1 MLETQYVSHC
11 KFSVSSSLFLPSCVF
26 LVHVCLCA
34 CVCAHVRV
42 CVCVFSGPVTMSAE
56 YCSVGNMP
64 LTWFEEEKSGLGLN
78 VASGRTHSFKFPKS
92 GWRIKGNSA
101 HEIKCHSLILL
112 HRNHLSD

>member
-1 MLETQYVSHC
+1 M
-11 KFSVSSSLFLPSCVF
+11 
-26 LVHVCLCA
+26 
-34 CVCAHVRV
+34 
-42 CVCVFSGPVTMSAE
+42 CVCVFWSSDHVCSK
-56 YCSVGNMP
+56 YCSVGNTP
-64 LTWFEEEKSGLGLN
+64 LTWSEEEKRGLGLN

>member
-1 MLETQYVSHC
+1 
-11 KFSVSSSLFLPSCVF
+11 
-26 LVHVCLCA
+26 
-34 CVCAHVRV
+34 V
-42 CVCVFSGPVTMSAE
+42 CVCVCV
-56 YCSVGNMP
+56 CVCVSVCVCVCVCVLCASERVWSMFCCVRNTP
-64 LTWFEEEKSGLGLN
+64 LTWSEEEKRGLGLN